1 MSLTKDQ
8 LKEIKEF
15 IHSRGFTTIEV
26 EMEILDHVACA
37 VETKLKEQPQ
47 LTTSKALA
55 AVHASFGVLGFS
67 VFEDDLQK
75 SLSRKVKTVFLK
87 QAATQLTSLNLLKV
101 LALATCIF
109 TLLTCWRNILDPT
122 LFKMAAFTT
131 IALFS
136 AIPHLYHRKIFS
148 RWRKKSMI
156 MGRLLWPFTYAA
168 FSITYLVQLLPMQ
181 HIVNDMEL
189 FNAINLSLSFIVSL
203 AIFSTIQMIQEMFSW
218 TQERWLRYQT

>member
-1 MSLTKDQ
+1 MALTKDQ

-15 IHSRGFTTIEV
+15 IHYRGFTTIEV

-37 VETKLKEQPQ
+37 VENKLNKQPR
-47 LTTSKALA
+47 LTVSKAIE

-67 VFEDDLQK
+67 VFQDDLQK
-75 SLSRKVKTVFLK
+75 SISRKIKTVFLK
-87 QAATQLTSLNLLKV
+87 QAGTQLASLNLLKV

-109 TLLTCWRNILDPT
+109 TLLTFWRNILDPS
-122 LFKMAAFTT
+122 LFKIAAFIT

-148 RWRKKSMI
+148 RWRKKSLI

-168 FSITYLVQLLPMQ
+168 FGITYLVQLLPMQ

-203 AIFSTIQMIQEMFSW
+203 AILSTIQMIQEMYQW
-218 TQERWLRYQT
+218 TQERWLKYQS